1 MGYVCG
7 EISSLPEEKRPRER
21 FRYGG
26 PSLLGDQE
34 LLAVIIGSGT
44 KGNGVLKIAE
54 DLLRLYDSC
63 GCPTSEKLREIR
75 GIGEKKAAL
84 LAASFEFAR
93 RRLCPDR
100 KRIAFPQDLLP
111 YINHYSDRSQE
122 YFLCASLNGAHEI
135 LDLRVVSM
143 GILNRTI
150 VHPREVFAEPIT
162 KRAAAIIVAHNHP
175 SGNVDPS
182 PEDREITNRLKAAG
196 ETLGIP
202 LLDHIIFGVKGYFSF
217 VEQGI
222 F

>member
-1 MGYVCG
+1 
-7 EISSLPEEKRPRER
+7 
-21 FRYGG
+21 
-26 PSLLGDQE
+26 
-34 LLAVIIGSGT
+34 
-44 KGNGVLKIAE
+44 
-54 DLLRLYDSC
+54 
-63 GCPTSEKLREIR
+63 
-75 GIGEKKAAL
+75 
-84 LAASFEFAR
+84 
-93 RRLCPDR
+93 
-100 KRIAFPQDLLP
+100 
-111 YINHYSDRSQE
+111 
-122 YFLCASLNGAHEI
+122 
-135 LDLRVVSM
+135 M